1 MSDLL
6 FWLYFCNAVL
16 LIVHEIDSAYWKEWD
31 LFRLP
36 GGINGFLILHF
47 PILAVILYGMIAVRE
62 NGRAGLIF
70 SLILSLGGIFAFVIH
85 TYFIRKGRPE
95 FKTLMSLS
103 ILVAMLVISVLQLTV
118 TVKLQTGGMP

>member
-36 GGINGFLILHF
+36 GGINGFLVLHI
-47 PILAVILYGMIAVRE
+47 PMLAVILYGMIAVRQ
-62 NGRAGLIF
+62 NSPPGLIF
-70 SLILSLGGIFAFVIH
+70 SLILSLGVIFAFAIH
-85 TYFIRKGRPE
+85 TYFLRKGRPE
-95 FKTLMSLS
+95 FNALMSIS
-103 ILVAMLVISVLQLTV
+103 ILVATLVVSVIQFVV
-118 TVKLQTGGMP
+118 TVKLQIGGLP